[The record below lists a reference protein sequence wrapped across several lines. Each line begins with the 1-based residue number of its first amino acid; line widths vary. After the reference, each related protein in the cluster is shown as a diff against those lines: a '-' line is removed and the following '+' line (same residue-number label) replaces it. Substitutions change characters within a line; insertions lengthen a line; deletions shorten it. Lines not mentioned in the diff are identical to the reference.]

1 MSDTKDLL
9 IEMEHEVV
17 SAGKLLERI
26 PEDKLEWQPHP
37 KAMTLGALALH
48 VASIPGIYTS
58 YAADGTTDLQTLIS
72 HPQPRNKEEII
83 NGFKIGIEKARDTLG
98 NYVRWAA
105 DVWKLDK
112 DKKTVFTV
120 PRSVMVRLLTFNHW
134 YHHRGQLTTY
144 LRILGVELPS
154 IYGPSADEDPFA

>member
-9 IEMEHEVV
+9 AEMEHEVV
-17 SAGKLLERI
+17 SAGKLLERV

-58 YAADGTTDLQTLIS
+58 HAAVGTTDLQTLIS
-72 HPQPRNKEEII
+72 HPQPKNKEEIMK
-83 NGFKIGIEKARDTLG
+83 GFSASVQSAKGTLG
-98 NYVRWAA
+98 NYRAWAT
-105 DVWKLDK
+105 DSWKLDK
-112 DKKTVFTV
+112 DGVTIFTV